1 MAPANHKRPIFLNL
15 FQIRLPVSGVVSIL
29 HRITGVMLF
38 LCIPVSL
45 WVLDFSLA
53 SEQQF
58 HRLVDGLHH
67 PLSIILVT
75 LIIWALLHHLLA
87 GIRHLLLDL
96 DIGVEKEISTK
107 SAWLV
112 TIAAPVLAL
121 LLLLRIYL

>member
-29 HRITGVMLF
+29 HRVTGVMLF

-45 WVLDFSLA
+45 WMLNASLT

-58 HRLVDGLHH
+58 QHLVDVLHH
-67 PLSIILVT
+67 PVSITLVILIV
-75 LIIWALLHHLLA
+75 WALLHHLLA

-96 DIGVEKEISTK
+96 DIGVGKAMSTK
-107 SAWLV
+107 SSWLV
-112 TIAAPVLAL
+112 AIAAPLLALAL
-121 LLLLRIYL
+121 LLSIYL